1 MFGQRFAT
9 SEITSSAVT
18 FQFAINTAATGASE
32 KKAAFPLNLYGQD
45 GASVIVNWGDGNTE
59 TLTSADYTATDSTAS
74 VHEYASA
81 GVYTVT
87 VTSGNWDSIYLLS
100 CYVDGAIT
108 STNNVNLP
116 IYIWRRTLTAVE
128 SPLPP
133 VKGVKKLAAIDAT
146 AMTASDNDLG
156 YLFHRCEKMT
166 SIPANTFVLCSHITV
181 LTAIFYHCSIMT
193 TIPAGLLDPLVNAVD
208 LSQFFRYWIALTSV
222 PEGLFD
228 KCVNVVNMQETFRY
242 CQTLETIPEGLFRYN
257 TLVTN
262 MLGMFRVCNMLKNFK
277 LCIGSPSVNTVSDF
291 IVNASNVT
299 RIVCVPANSTTYTT
313 FNSYKNSSNNIIV
326 STDLDDCIQVEYDG
340 IWQFTVDTEA
350 TASGEKKAAIP
361 LNLYGQNDVELT
373 VDWGDNTTSTLTS
386 SDYAV
391 DDFTASVHEY
401 ASAGEYTI
409 TITSDDWEN
418 AYLMTADEIETV
430 DDINAP
436 VYYLRRTLT
445 SLDSMLP
452 PVKGTAFIYSSDNIS
467 TSNNAFSSLF
477 YQYEKLESI
486 PSNLFSGNAA
496 IDNFS
501 YCFCR
506 CTSLASIPAGLFDNC
521 TAVET
526 FASCFENCT
535 SLASI
540 PAGLFDNNTAVTVFN
555 SCFSDCT
562 SLASIPSGL
571 FDNNTEALWFGSCFG
586 WCSSLTSIPSGL
598 FDNNTAAT
606 NFSWCFIHCSSLAS
620 IPSGLFDNNT
630 EATTFSSC
638 FGGCTSLT
646 SIPSGL
652 FDNNTDATNFSGCF
666 DGCTSLT
673 SIPSGLF
680 DNNTAVE
687 YFDGCFQMCS
697 SLASIPNG
705 LFKNNTAATD
715 FSYCFQSCTNLKNF
729 HLRISSSSVEDFSDF
744 VLDASNVDRILCV
757 PANSTT
763 YTNASSFANA
773 SNGIIVST
781 DIIDCAET
789 WEFTIDTEATT
800 AGEKKTGIPFNL
812 YGQSGIELTVD
823 WGDNT
828 TSTLTSSNY
837 TSSSSLSSI
846 HEYTTAG
853 EYAVTIQCNDWNN
866 LIAMTF
872 EYSNPNSNVLLPLS
886 YFRKTL
892 TSIDSRLPG
901 LKGVCAITGN
911 SSSYPGEV
919 ETDSTAV
926 LFYYC
931 RKLTSVPAD
940 MFAQCTAVT
949 SFYKCFYNCTSLQ
962 SIPPGLFD
970 SNTEATSF
978 DTCFYNCTSLA
989 SIPSGLFDNNTAAT
1003 NFSGSFQNCSSL
1015 QSIPSGLF
1023 DSNTAVTSFYSC
1035 FQNCSS
1041 LQSIPSGLFD
1051 NNTEATTFQYCF
1063 YGCSSLQSIP
1073 SGLFDNNTAVTDF
1086 RYCFYNCTSLQSIP
1100 SGLFDNNTAVTT
1112 FNGCFGNCTSLA
1124 SIPSGLFNNNTAVT
1138 IISNC
1143 FSGCTLLADFTLNI
1157 GSSLVTSASSFV
1169 TLKSGTTRTINVPA
1183 NSSTYTTFS
1192 NVASDLGLTIVGV

>member
-9 SEITSSAVT
+9 SEITSNAVT
-18 FQFAINTAATGASE
+18 FQFAVNTAATGANE
-32 KKAAFPLNLYGQD
+32 KKAAFPLNLYGQN
-45 GASVIVNWGDGNTE
+45 GAAVTINWGDGNIE

-74 VHEYASA
+74 VHEYETA
-81 GVYTVT
+81 GEYTVT
-87 VTSGNWDSIYLLS
+87 VTSGRWEDIYLLS

-108 STNNVNLP
+108 STNNANLP

-133 VKGVKKLAAIDAT
+133 VKGVKKLAAVDAT

-181 LTAIFYHCSIMT
+181 FTAIFYHCSLMT
-193 TIPAGLLDPLVNAVD
+193 AIPAGLLDPLVNAVD

-350 TASGEKKAAIP
+350 TASGEKKTAIP
-361 LNLYGQNDVELT
+361 LNLYGQNGVELT

-452 PVKGTAFIYSSDNIS
+452 PVKGTAYIYSSDNIS
-467 TSNNAFSSLF
+467 ASNDSFSFLF

-496 IDNFS
+496 IDDFG
-501 YCFCR
+501 YCFCS
-506 CTSLASIPAGLFDNC
+506 CTSLASIPSGLFDNC
-521 TAVET
+521 TAAET

-535 SLASI
+535 SITSI

-562 SLASIPSGL
+562 SLTSIPAGL
-571 FDNNTEALWFGSCFG
+571 FDNNTEALWFDSCFG
-586 WCSSLTSIPSGL
+586 WCSSLTSIPAGL
-598 FDNNTAAT
+598 FDSNTDAT

-638 FGGCTSLT
+638 FSGCTSLT

-652 FDNNTDATNFSGCF
+652 FDRNTDVTNFSGCF
-666 DGCTSLT
+666 NECTSLT
-673 SIPSGLF
+673 SIPAGLF
-680 DNNTAVE
+680 DSNTAVE

-697 SLASIPNG
+697 SLVSIPNG

-715 FSYCFQSCTNLKNF
+715 FSNCFQSCTRLKDF
-729 HLRISSSSVEDFSDF
+729 HLRIGSSSVEDFSDF

-773 SNGIIVST
+773 SNGVIVST

-800 AGEKKTGIPFNL
+800 AGEKKTAIPVNL
-812 YGQSGIELTVD
+812 YGQTGIELFVD

-828 TSTLTSSNY
+828 TSTLTPSDYTSSNSTASVHEYATAGEY
-837 TSSSSLSSI
+837 TVTVVSNDWENTYLLSAEFQITTGQTGSSMVHVLSNSNASIYWFRRTLIELTEIPKIKGIKNYSISSSLST
-846 HEYTTAG
+846 Y
-853 EYAVTIQCNDWNN
+853 D
-866 LIAMTF
+866 
-872 EYSNPNSNVLLPLS
+872 NSFYHMFANCQS
-886 YFRKTL
+886 L
-892 TSIDSRLPG
+892 TSISSNLFKNNPN
-901 LKGVCAITGN
+901 IT
-911 SSSYPGEV
+911 SFQ
-919 ETDSTAV
+919 AC
-926 LFYYC
+926 FYYC
-931 RKLTSVPAD
+931 S
-940 MFAQCTAVT
+940 
-949 SFYKCFYNCTSLQ
+949 SLQ
-962 SIPPGLFD
+962 SIPSRLFD
-970 SNTEATSF
+970 SNTAVTTFAS
-978 DTCFYNCTSLA
+978 CFAYCTSLT
-989 SIPSGLFDNNTAAT
+989 SIPQGLFDFNIRTI
-1003 NFSGSFQNCSSL
+1003 NFNYCFASCNSIHT
-1015 QSIPSGLF
+1015 IPSGLF
-1023 DSNTAVTSFYSC
+1023 DSNTVVTSFGGC
-1035 FQNCSS
+1035 FQYCSS
-1041 LQSIPSGLFD
+1041 LQSIPAGLFD
-1051 NNTEATTFQYCF
+1051 K
-1063 YGCSSLQSIP
+1063 
-1073 SGLFDNNTAVTDF
+1073 NTAVTGF
-1086 RYCFYNCTSLQSIP
+1086 TNCFYN
-1100 SGLFDNNTAVTT
+1100 
-1112 FNGCFGNCTSLA
+1112 
-1124 SIPSGLFNNNTAVT
+1124 
-1138 IISNC
+1138 
-1143 FSGCTLLADFTLNI
+1143 CTLLADFTLNI
-1157 GSSLVTSASSFV
+1157 GSSLVTAASTFV
-1169 TLKSGTTRTINVPA
+1169 TFKSGTIRTINVPA
-1183 NSSTYTTFS
+1183 NSTTYTTFS
-1192 NVASDLGLTIVGV
+1192 NEAASLGLTIVGV